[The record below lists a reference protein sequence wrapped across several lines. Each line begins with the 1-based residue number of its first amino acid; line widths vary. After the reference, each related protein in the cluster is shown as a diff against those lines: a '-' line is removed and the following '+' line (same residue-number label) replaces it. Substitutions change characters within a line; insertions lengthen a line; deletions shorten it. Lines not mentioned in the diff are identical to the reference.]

1 MKRQFFH
8 KVSLVSLI
16 SLGLCKI
23 FTLEMKMDLSFNF
36 CIEGGRNRLTRLTDS
51 PFLPGRCQHDCVG

>member
-1 MKRQFFH
+1 MKQQFFH

-16 SLGLCKI
+16 SLGLCKN

-36 CIEGGRNRLTRLTDS
+36 LYKRGRKQTHQTHRLTLLNRQVST
-51 PFLPGRCQHDCVG
+51 